1 LRRIILQ
8 IHLWSALICGA
19 YVVVISLSGS
29 AVVLRREFGRWFSS
43 PNYIEVRETRLSEAT
58 LRSMAQEAYPG
69 AEIASMSNP
78 ADPRLP
84 VAVHFER
91 RGREF
96 ERRFDPYDGTDLGD
110 PYPPVLAAMS
120 WMVELHDNLLVGLT
134 GRRVNGIGGAAF
146 LLIVLTGAIL
156 WWPGRSRWLRS
167 LTFSWR
173 QRGFQFLWRLHSSL
187 GFWSFPLLLVW
198 GITAVYF
205 AFPEP
210 FEATIDRF
218 DPDPLDFERP
228 GEKQLLA
235 TIAAHF
241 GRFGPLPIRF
251 VWMAL
256 GLVPVVLFV
265 TGLLLWL
272 KKRRGRFVSG

>member
-19 YVVVISLSGS
+19 YIVVISLSGS
-29 AVVLRREFGRWFSS
+29 AVVLRREFGRWFSP
-43 PNYIEVRETRLSEAT
+43 PNFIEVRPERLSEVE
-58 LRSMAQEAYPG
+58 LRSMIEAAYPD
-69 AEIASMSNP
+69 ATVLTTSNP
-78 ADPRLP
+78 TDPRLP
-84 VAVHFER
+84 VAVQLER
-91 RGREF
+91 RGREI

-120 WMVELHDNLLVGLT
+120 WLVELHDNLLTGTT
-134 GRRVNGIGGAAF
+134 GRRANGIGAAAF

-156 WWPGRSRWLRS
+156 WWPGRSRWVRS

-173 QRGFQFLWRLHSSL
+173 QRGFQFLWRLHSTL
-187 GFWSFPLLLVW
+187 GFWSFPLLFVW

-205 AFPEP
+205 AFPDP
-210 FEATIDRF
+210 FETTIDRF
-218 DPDPLDFERP
+218 APDPLDFERP
-228 GEKQLLA
+228 GERQLLA

-251 VWMAL
+251 VWMTL
-256 GLVPVVLFV
+256 GLVPVALFV

-272 KKRRGRFVSG
+272 RKRRGRFVSS